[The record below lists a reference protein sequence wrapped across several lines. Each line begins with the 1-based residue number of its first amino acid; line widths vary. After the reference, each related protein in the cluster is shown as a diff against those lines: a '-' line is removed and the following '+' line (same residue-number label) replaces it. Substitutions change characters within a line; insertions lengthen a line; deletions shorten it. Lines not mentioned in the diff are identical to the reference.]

1 MNARINRRVFMKQT
15 TLLATGLGAASL
27 SNRLF
32 AGSAQDPLFR
42 ISLAQWSLHR
52 RLFAGELDNL
62 DFARTTR
69 SLGIDGVEYVNQFFM
84 DKATDMAY
92 LGEMKSRAENEGVQS
107 ILIMCDNEG
116 ALGAP
121 EDGARKTAVENHYKW
136 VDAAKFLGCHSI
148 RVNGYSTTDY
158 EESQK
163 LVADGLS
170 QLIEYADTQDI
181 NVIVENHGGFSSNA
195 RWLVGVMELVDHPRV
210 GTLPDFGNFR
220 INQDE
225 TYDSYQG
232 VQEMMPYAKGVSV
245 KPQGFD
251 ANGNSV
257 EIDLVRMMR
266 IVLDAGYHGF
276 CGIEHGPEGQE
287 LEAIKALNE
296 QLIQARDLLAAEK
309 S

>member
-136 VDAAKFLGCHSI
+136 VDAAKFLGCHSV